1 MTVLRPG
8 DRGLRHAVLL
18 AVAASLIGT
27 ALLAIAILLVGDFGA
42 TEGRIL
48 ATTTLIAGYGL
59 LAVPGG
65 FLIDQQRGLSL
76 AAASLVAAAAGLAL
90 AVTVVWWEDPP
101 DAMGKAL
108 GTATVVA
115 LACAQTAAL
124 FARRRD
130 QDSGTV
136 RRLYVVSCVLAFTAA
151 GMFAV
156 GIWGGIEDPLYFRVL
171 GSLAVL
177 DLLVVAL
184 QPLLAMTRLSP
195 RPFRLAVVVEPGE
208 RFETSVEAGDFAA
221 AAAKAIRRAEKAGHQ
236 VLEVDRRS

>member
-1 MTVLRPG
+1 MSVLWSG
-8 DRGLRHAVLL
+8 ERGLRHAVLV
-18 AVAASLIGT
+18 AVAASLVGT

-48 ATTTLIAGYGL
+48 ATTTLIAGFGL

-65 FLIDQQRGLSL
+65 FLIDQERGLSL
-76 AAASLVAAAAGLAL
+76 AAASLVAAAAGLAT
-90 AVTVVWWEDPP
+90 AVTAVWWDDPP
-101 DAMGKAL
+101 DPVGKAMGA
-108 GTATVVA
+108 ATVVA
-115 LACAQTAAL
+115 LAFAQTAAL
-124 FARRRD
+124 SARRRD

-136 RRLYVVSCVLAFTAA
+136 RRLFVVSCALAFTAA

-156 GIWGGIEDPLYFRVL
+156 GIWSGVEDPLYFRIL

-221 AAAKAIRRAEKAGHQ
+221 AVAKAIRRAEKGGHR